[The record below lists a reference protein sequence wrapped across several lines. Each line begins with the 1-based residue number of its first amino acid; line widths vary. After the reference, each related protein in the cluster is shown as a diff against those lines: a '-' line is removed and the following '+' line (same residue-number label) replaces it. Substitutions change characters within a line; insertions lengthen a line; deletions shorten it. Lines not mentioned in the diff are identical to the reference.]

1 MASLKLSAVLITLNE
16 EANIE
21 RSIRSVLPVADE
33 VLVVDSFSTDATV
46 ALAAAL
52 GARVV
57 QMEWLGFAE
66 TKNRAHALAHHDW
79 IFSLDAD
86 EELDPDLIEA
96 VRRFKQGAPP
106 EHHVGQ
112 LDRRVFYCGH
122 EIRHSGWA
130 PDRKVRLFHRGY
142 AHWVGAYVHETLAY
156 GTPRPVVVRLSGKL
170 NHYTV
175 VSLADHL
182 NRIQRYTDL
191 QAQEWF
197 DRGKRTTVFFM
208 LLKPVYEF
216 VRTYVVRGGFRDGI
230 PGLMLCLNQAFA
242 KYLRQAKLLEKQR
255 QASRTARPA

>member
-1 MASLKLSAVLITLNE
+1 VLQISAVLITLNE

-21 RSIRSVLPVADE
+21 RSIRSVLPVADD

-46 ALAAAL
+46 ARAEAL

-57 QMEWLGFAE
+57 QMEWQGFAE

-86 EELDPDLIEA
+86 EELDPQLVEA
-96 VRRFKQGAPP
+96 VRRFKQSLPP
-106 EHHVGQ
+106 VHYVGQ
-112 LDRRVFYCGH
+112 LHRRVFYCGY
-122 EIRHSGWA
+122 EIRHSGWV
-130 PDRKVRLFHRGY
+130 PDKKVRLFHRGY
-142 AHWVGAYVHETLAY
+142 ARWVGAYVHETLAY
-156 GTPRPVVVRLSGKL
+156 AAPKPVVVPLAGKL

-175 VSLADHL
+175 VSLADHV

-197 DRGKRTTVFFM
+197 DRGKRTTVLFL

-216 VRTYVVRGGFRDGI
+216 LRTYVVRAGFRDGL
-230 PGLMLCLNQAFA
+230 PGLLLCLNQAFA

-255 QASRTARPA
+255 QARRG